1 MFLIAHYVEKGI
13 ERKWWAWNL
22 THNAKKEEI
31 TMQILIRIE
40 IWQLISLS
48 VLQWSVVPASN
59 LMAIQ
64 TGWLAV
70 FEFDFY
76 NIDKIKS
83 KRKR

>member
-1 MFLIAHYVEKGI
+1 MRV
-13 ERKWWAWNL
+13 
-22 THNAKKEEI
+22 
-31 TMQILIRIE
+31 E

-48 VLQWSVVPASN
+48 VLQRSVVPASN

-76 NIDKIKS
+76 ITDEIKS